1 MRTGEPAWRD
11 AADSAMAA
19 IMDRAEVLSRDVTD
33 PKQLDILGRLVGEMI
48 IAGMK
53 VRKGEV
59 SGKQKEQEDE
69 GDE

>member
-1 MRTGEPAWRD
+1 
-11 AADSAMAA
+11 MAA

-53 VRKGEV
+53 VRKGDV
-59 SGKQKEQEDE
+59 SGKQKTTGQEEDE
-69 GDE
+69 GSGDE